1 MSWNQTSQQWEEDF
15 KVSENLLVT
24 NQGGQIHQQGP
35 QQCLTE
41 NAGSS
46 VNMMEQ
52 PTSSTAVSSTTT
64 ALFSLFNFSPRLGW
78 GPFIQGHPSSSIH
91 PFHKNIILSS

>member
-24 NQGGQIHQQGP
+24 NQGGQQQ
-35 QQCLTE
+35 
-41 NAGSS
+41 NSDS
-46 VNMMEQ
+46 NMGQ